1 MKKARNYLNFWFYL
15 AIAIVNFGCQ
25 SFNTI
30 TPPLV
35 PGGVNSNFPE
45 ESPAYSSN
53 GNYLVFASDRRGHR
67 DIFLYDVLQ
76 KQLVSLPNLN
86 HRNSSQDRPAIDAE
100 GRYIVYVSTERGKT
114 DIFLYDRQRQKS
126 ELLSANIKG
135 SVDNPTISGDGR
147 QIAFQAS
154 QLGQWKIVL
163 VER

>member
-1 MKKARNYLNFWFYL
+1 MKKPKNYLKLLLLFILFG
-15 AIAIVNFGCQ
+15 VNYGCQ
-25 SFNTI
+25 SFNVV
-30 TPPLV
+30 TPSLL
-35 PGGVNSNFPE
+35 PGGINSSFPE
-45 ESPAYSSN
+45 ESPAYSSD

-67 DIFLYDVLQ
+67 DLFLYNIRQ

-86 HRNSSQDRPAIDAE
+86 RRNSSQDRPAISSD

-114 DIFLYDRQRQKS
+114 DIFLYDRQQQKS